1 MRKLIIFFLALLMVI
16 PVLSSADSTQ
26 ESKSADD
33 SKFIG
38 LWVDTDY
45 SSTSDYQYITA
56 ISVRKNGK
64 AFFVSDRFYD
74 FSSEPIP
81 DNRVYIWKADG
92 NKLSL
97 ISSDTGK
104 VFWELYLFET
114 DQRYLSFNED
124 GRNVNFEHVPHIPVN
139 VENTTDEAT
148 AGTILYPG
156 QYIIGTDIPAGDYRF
171 EFYQYPSSIY
181 LRKDPDSTLWSSYAE
196 VTSKSP
202 VYAKL
207 SLHEGNRLD
216 IVAFPL
222 IIMEAKPVF
231 GGGE

>member
-1 MRKLIIFFLALLMVI
+1 MRKRIIFITLLIVI
-16 PVLSSADSTQ
+16 TGLLTSVSAQESVSADNSV
-26 ESKSADD
+26 
-33 SKFIG
+33 FLG

-45 SSTSDYQYITA
+45 SLSSDYQYITA
-56 ISVRKNGK
+56 IAVRENGK

-74 FSSEPIP
+74 FPYDLLP
-81 DNRVYIWKADG
+81 DNRIYLWEAEG

-114 DQRYLSFNED
+114 DQRYLSFNKD

-171 EFYQYPSSIY
+171 EFYQYPSSIF
-181 LRKDPDSTLWSSYAE
+181 LRQDPDSTLWSSYAE

-222 IIMEAKPVF
+222 FIMEAKPVF